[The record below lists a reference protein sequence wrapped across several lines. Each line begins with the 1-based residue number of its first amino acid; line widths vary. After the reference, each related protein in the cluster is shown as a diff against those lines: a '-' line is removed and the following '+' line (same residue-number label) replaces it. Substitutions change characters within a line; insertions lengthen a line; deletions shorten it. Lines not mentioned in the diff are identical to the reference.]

1 MVQIENKKAYFDYFV
16 RDSIECGIS
25 LRGNEVKSIRAGKAS
40 IKEAWCQIQDGNL
53 VLRGMHIAKWDTS
66 NTFDVDEKRER
77 VLLAHKKEILRLEDT
92 IKTKGFTLVPL
103 RVYFSNGR
111 VKAIVGVCQGK
122 HNYDKRQTIKD
133 KQVKRD
139 INRAL
144 KNRG

>member
-1 MVQIENKKAYFDYFV
+1 MIQIENRKAYFDYFI

-66 NTFDVDEKRER
+66 NNFDVDEKRER
-77 VLLAHKKEILRLEDT
+77 ILLAHKKEILKLGDI
-92 IKTKGFTLVPL
+92 IKTKGFTLIPL
-103 RVYFSNGR
+103 KVYFSGGK
-111 VKAIVGVCQGK
+111 VKVLVGVCQGK

-133 KQVKRD
+133 KQIKRD
-139 INRAL
+139 INREL